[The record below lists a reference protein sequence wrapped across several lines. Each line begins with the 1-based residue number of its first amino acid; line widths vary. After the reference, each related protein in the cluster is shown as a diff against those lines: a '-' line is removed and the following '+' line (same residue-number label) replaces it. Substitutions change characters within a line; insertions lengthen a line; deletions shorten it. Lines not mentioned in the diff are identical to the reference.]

1 MITIPEIDV
10 QFLLSLNELYGLTTV
25 TVEVNGDVFSKELED
40 KVASDG
46 EEMEAYYNHLHLME
60 LWAELMGEAKIHGP
74 FKLLISNGE
83 VSATRID

>member
-10 QFLLSLNELYGLTTV
+10 QLLLSLNELYGLTTV

-40 KVASDG
+40 KVGSDG

-74 FKLLISNGE
+74 FRIVISAGTVRTE
-83 VSATRID
+83 TI